1 MAFPL
6 IKQLLESNGVSKQK
20 TPKPNLKII
29 DDKKP
34 IESLVMEQDEIENI
48 LYKMQKNHALLT
60 VEMNDGKTISSSMIL
75 EINIENE
82 YLVIDEF
89 FPKQINKH
97 IELNDNI
104 EISCNHTGSSLRFMS
119 QIIAIA
125 EKNNAPYYKIP
136 FPDIVE
142 YSQRRQSHRVPI
154 SMATPSKITFTT
166 ENHSIIHGILKD
178 ISFGGFCARLTPPI
192 PERFKP
198 GTHIPKCIVQLPEAG
213 VIVCT
218 SEVRRMFVSNG
229 SGIPMIGCQF
239 GNMNGPDRKSLQQAI
254 VKLEREL
261 MKQIKR

>member
-6 IKQLLESNGVSKQK
+6 IKQLLENNGVAKK
-20 TPKPNLKII
+20 KVATPNLRII
-29 DDKKP
+29 NDKP
-34 IESLVMEQDEIENI
+34 VDSLVMDQEEIENI

-60 VEMNDGKTISSSMIL
+60 VEMNDGKILSSSMIL
-75 EINIENE
+75 EINIREQ

-89 FPKQINKH
+89 FPKRLNKQID
-97 IELNDNI
+97 INDNI

-119 QIIAIA
+119 QILAIA
-125 EKNNAPYYKIP
+125 EKDNAPYYKIP

-166 ENHSIIHGILKD
+166 ENNSVIHGILKD
-178 ISFGGFCARLTPPI
+178 ISYGGFCARLTPPI
-192 PERFKP
+192 SERFKP
-198 GTHIPKCIVQLPEAG
+198 GSHIPKCILQLPSAG

-229 SGIPMIGCQF
+229 SGIPMMGCQF
-239 GNMNGPDRKSLQQAI
+239 GDMNGPDRKSLQQTI